1 MSKFT
6 FIIFSDGEK
15 LSEGVSVL
23 EELDSEGSITVYSK
37 AVVGKNEDDNLF
49 LKEPAEASLLGTS
62 SESLA
67 GGLIGLI
74 NGPVG
79 GVTGLA
85 GDALLGS
92 AWDLFR
98 YGLDIDFVQEI
109 AARLPGGDGV
119 IVAEVSETVT
129 APLDQRIDD
138 IGGTILRIWR
148 VNIED
153 QQIAQNLEQAEAE
166 CHALKAELMDA
177 ARQENAKF
185 EAQMDAAN
193 ANLQLVKDEALDR
206 LNNIEKEFEAKAKK
220 LERQLTGVSAHAG
233 ATINRRIDALH
244 EDYKLWTEKL
254 KKAWST
260 TRETPIS

>member
-1 MSKFT
+1 MSKFA
-6 FIIFSDGEK
+6 FIIFPDNKK
-15 LSEGVSVL
+15 LTEGVSVL

-37 AVVGKNEDDNLF
+37 AVVGRNENDDLF
-49 LKEPAEASLLGTS
+49 LKEPADASLLGS
-62 SESLA
+62 PSGSLA

-79 GVTGLA
+79 GVTGPA
-85 GDALLGS
+85 GGALLGS

-98 YGLDIDFVQEI
+98 YGLNVDFVQEI
-109 AARLPGGDGV
+109 AESAAAGDGI

-129 APLDQRIDD
+129 GPLDQRIDD
-138 IGGTILRIWR
+138 IGGTISRIWR

-177 ARQENAKF
+177 ARKENAKF
-185 EAQMDAAN
+185 AARIDEAN
-193 ANLQLVKDEALDR
+193 AKLQLVKDEALDR

-220 LERQLTGVSAHAG
+220 LEQQLTGVSAHAG

-244 EDYKLWTEKL
+244 ADYKLWTDKL

-260 TRETPIS
+260 NQETPIP